1 MAFVRAIARR
11 YGTQQSAVARLP
23 RRVQVAKKRTLTR
36 LGDKIRTDVP
46 KPPSGLATE
55 PGSELSDLGKQ
66 SQRKQDKN
74 ISELLDRIVAVSSN
88 SGCYVDHN
96 FVQTAHAGKR
106 AAIRFPFLH
115 VAFAIG
121 SANDEGVIARRIRH
135 PAMF

>member
-55 PGSELSDLGKQ
+55 PGS
-66 SQRKQDKN
+66 
-74 ISELLDRIVAVSSN
+74 N